1 MEGGENNVKN
11 WEKYIKNIQKKKRK
25 NTAEQR
31 RKERIFKILEKFW
44 EYWDLSGFYGPSM
57 EIIGLKWS
65 LGKAAP
71 KDKIPVLEG
80 FSGIGKGLGKAETEE
95 QMDMDKLLRNI

>member
-1 MEGGENNVKN
+1 
-11 WEKYIKNIQKKKRK
+11 
-25 NTAEQR
+25 
-31 RKERIFKILEKFW
+31 
-44 EYWDLSGFYGPSM
+44 M